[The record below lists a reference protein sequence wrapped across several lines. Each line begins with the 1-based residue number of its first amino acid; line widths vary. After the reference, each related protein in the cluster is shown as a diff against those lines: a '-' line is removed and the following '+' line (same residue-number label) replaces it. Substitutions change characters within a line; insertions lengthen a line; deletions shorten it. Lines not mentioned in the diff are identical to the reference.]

1 MNFWYNQTVTIQSLQ
16 KLQQLDNVFNFIL
29 QNVTNME
36 NDFEIK
42 RIIIGLSTI
51 TLSPESSQLDAVVQQ
66 RFSDF
71 MHAIVFLCQKSLQI
85 REKK

>member
-1 MNFWYNQTVTIQSLQ
+1 
-16 KLQQLDNVFNFIL
+16 
-29 QNVTNME
+29 VTNMD

-42 RIIIGLSTI
+42 RIIIGLSTL

-71 MHAIVFLCQKSLQI
+71 MRAILFLC
-85 REKK
+85 